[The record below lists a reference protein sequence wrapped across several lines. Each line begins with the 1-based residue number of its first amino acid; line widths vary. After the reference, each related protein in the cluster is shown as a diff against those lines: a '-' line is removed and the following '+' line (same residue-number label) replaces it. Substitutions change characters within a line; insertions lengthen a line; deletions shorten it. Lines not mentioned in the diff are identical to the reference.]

1 MNFFK
6 KNKKQKPG
14 KLQSTTE
21 KWEWSTQA
29 IEVEYNV
36 LIKDY
41 EANPNDITARR
52 LQYLSKKLNDR
63 AYEQGNGKL
72 YQEINES
79 IPITQE
85 KFNRMSSSEKENLK
99 RIVEQKKLVDK
110 ALKKLSE
117 PEPDLDVELDNYENE
132 YGSVDRPSPNQ
143 VIHQTD
149 YDKKQDEEVVLINEV
164 EVKQVQQAQPP
175 KKKVKIPGMNFFK
188 KKKLKLKHLPKELDG
203 DFVMK
208 PKKEIGNAKTY
219 SEEELQQALL
229 QKEAQASV
237 KLDHDPN
244 MQTMSDPP
252 KKQSIF
258 NKPMFQKKEKTTKYE
273 GLEEPKLKGLFS
285 KNPKQKLPDLICP
298 DCMHSIKA
306 HTTKGESSGCKCGCL
321 NTVETIAER
330 HNVTLEQPKQ
340 QTPKESH
347 DDVILKQAQ
356 KMASM
361 KSEPKPIKP
370 PEPLA
375 EPSTKQRSLCANCD
389 HIPKAHFDGNKFCT
403 VIGCTC
409 ETYRAYPE

>member
-6 KNKKQKPG
+6 KNKKQKP
-14 KLQSTTE
+14 KIQSTTE

-85 KFNRMSSSEKENLK
+85 KFNRMSTSEKENLK
-99 RIVEQKKLVDK
+99 RVVEQKKLVDK

-132 YGSVDRPSPNQ
+132 YGSVDKPSPQNE
-143 VIHQTD
+143 VIHQTN

-164 EVKQVQQAQPP
+164 EVKQVQQSQPP
-175 KKKVKIPGMNFFK
+175 KKKIKIPGMNFFK
-188 KKKLKLKHLPKELDG
+188 KKKMKQLPKELDG

-208 PKKEIGNAKTY
+208 PKTEVGNAKTY
-219 SEEELQQALL
+219 SEKEVQQLL
-229 QKEAQASV
+229 LKKEAQASV
-237 KLDHDPN
+237 NLDHDPN

-252 KKQSIF
+252 KKTNLQ
-258 NKPMFQKKEKTTKYE
+258 
-273 GLEEPKLKGLFS
+273 GLQEQRLKGLFS
-285 KNPKQKLPDLICP
+285 KKEKPKVPDLICP
-298 DCMHSIKA
+298 DCMHNIKA
-306 HTTKGESSGCKCGCL
+306 HQTKKGEQTGCKCGCL
-321 NTVETIAER
+321 NTADQIILKHEY
-330 HNVTLEQPKQ
+330 HKK
-340 QTPKESH
+340 PKETQ
-347 DDVILKQAQ
+347 DETILKQAQ

-361 KSEPKPIKP
+361 KSQPKPTEMPKPIQLST
-370 PEPLA
+370 EIERI